1 MGSPHAWPQ
10 LLGAIEWLVE
20 ILNYDKLAAEKG
32 GHTQQAFGG
41 AVEDL
46 TREGDQRFVKYLDA
60 SYKAFLAGNDEHY
73 AALEKEFS
81 ASFTQTTA
89 EVGDLVKSEE
99 GEQARLMTEIETEK
113 STGASVPEK
122 KKKLAVLNNDH
133 AKLEDFVKQ
142 LKEHESALDQKVAT
156 KRKDLSNGSAELA
169 ECKEK
174 IVSLKERIAKQ
185 KLSADEARRMV
196 DEKGRL
202 EKNVKEATEY
212 HQAMN
217 QKAWEGD
224 MELNRGRENLERA
237 VHQYGTLATQLQLL
251 PFGAKNANGVDF
263 RILVNGERIG
273 TAACL
278 EDVIST
284 DVTATIVPALRQ
296 KKDLVAKKGQAL
308 RESVNALQ
316 DKEEQSRKALESVAE
331 SLEKHQV
338 GGLSVRRWI
347 APRRSSWGCDHHFT
361 RNKATLTHMINLVD
375 SFFSFVCSFVRSFVR
390 SFVHPTSQARHSKL
404 EDQLRQ
410 QKEGLTAALTV
421 RAEEQEAL
429 ESEAELLQDNPAER
443 ERRRCESQKRIALV
457 RSRQQEAVDRHH
469 REAAEAAE
477 LVAAA
482 IAQLTSFKDYSGR
495 RLTDLRE
502 TMDAMQTEFAA

>member
-1 MGSPHAWPQ
+1 VGSPHAWPQ

-375 SFFSFVCSFVRSFVR
+375 
-390 SFVHPTSQARHSKL
+390 
-404 EDQLRQ
+404 
-410 QKEGLTAALTV
+410 
-421 RAEEQEAL
+421 
-429 ESEAELLQDNPAER
+429 
-443 ERRRCESQKRIALV
+443 
-457 RSRQQEAVDRHH
+457 
-469 REAAEAAE
+469 
-477 LVAAA
+477 
-482 IAQLTSFKDYSGR
+482 
-495 RLTDLRE
+495 
-502 TMDAMQTEFAA
+502 